1 MSWEG
6 HITMFVES
14 AVRPITVNTRQPRF
28 SWQVPLTGRGRR
40 QGAYRV
46 RVATDPAKL
55 QAGDADLWDSGR
67 VESPQS
73 VHIPYA
79 GKPLPSNID
88 CFWTVQLWDENNQ
101 EVVGASVE
109 QFGTPLFDESDWH
122 AKWIGM
128 GDSDEPFPDPEVY
141 QHECVPPEVEAF
153 EPDPRSPMMRRAF
166 ALDQPIRR
174 ARAYV
179 CGVGLHELHLN
190 GEKVG
195 DEVLTTPRTAFRQRV
210 LYTTYDVTSLLRGGE
225 NAVGLMLGNGWFNG
239 QKRFWGWQQQWHGSP
254 RAIVQ
259 LEIELADG
267 TTQRITSDDAWRGA
281 WSPIT
286 FNCLYDGETYDAR
299 LEQPGWSAP
308 GFDDADW
315 SPVNLV
321 PAPGGRLEPMACDPE
336 LATEQLRPVAMVEP
350 EPGTA
355 VYDFGRNITG
365 WVRLRIQHAEPGTTI
380 KLRFGEAIHDDGR
393 LNNASNNAA
402 RQTDHYICRGGEEEI
417 WEPRF
422 TFHGFQFVEVTGAP
436 GPLDLQTVEGRFVR
450 TAVPQVGRFACG
462 SEPINNIH
470 RCTVQSLLCNV
481 QMGVPT
487 DDTQRPERLGWGCD
501 AWACANAAFYNMGM
515 QRLYQKW
522 IGDFRDQ
529 QDDHGFVGMI
539 TPQPGPDEDLP
550 WSAAFVLIPWWQY
563 VYCGDRRILEENYDA
578 LQRYMEFLQ
587 RCGQKTVESLPTDVL
602 LDKLYQKAGPE
613 KRFPP
618 ESARGHLQISQW
630 GDHLSLSEGYAVR
643 ANLPLSIA
651 TAFYYL
657 DVSTMARIAEV
668 LGKNEDAGRYRELAE
683 QINAAFHDRFF
694 DPVRKRY
701 DGGYQNAQAWP
712 LAFGMVADE
721 YRGGVES
728 QLTSS
733 INHRL
738 RHLTTGYASTR
749 FAIRALAA
757 AGRNDVV
764 WDLATATTYPSWNY
778 MLRLNRTTSCE
789 NWMGEGGSLNHAPL
803 GSAIDEWFY
812 SDLAG
817 IQPDEKA
824 PGYETI
830 IFKPYMPADLPWAQ
844 ASLRTMRGTIQSGWR
859 RDGDQVAMDITVPAN
874 SRGIVHVPCGDSAK
888 IMEQDG
894 PAEQSEGVVLTSAD
908 EAETIFGI
916 GSGSYSFTFPT
927 V

>member
-1 MSWEG
+1 
-6 HITMFVES
+6 MFVES
-14 AVRPITVNTRQPRF
+14 ATRPLAVNTRQPRF
-28 SWQVPLTGRGRR
+28 SWEVPLTGRGRR
-40 QGAYRV
+40 QSAYRI
-46 RVATDPAKL
+46 RVATDSAKL
-55 QAGDADLWDSGR
+55 RDGQADLWDSGR
-67 VESPQS
+67 VESSQS
-73 VHIPYA
+73 IHIPYA

-88 CFWTVQLWDENNQ
+88 CFWTVQLWDESNE
-101 EVVGASVE
+101 EVSAASIE
-109 QFGTPLFDESDWH
+109 RFGTPLFAESDWQ
-122 AKWIGM
+122 ASWIGM
-128 GDSDEPFPDPEVY
+128 GDPDEPFPDPSIY
-141 QHECVPPEVEAF
+141 QHNCVPPEVEAF
-153 EPDPRSPMMRRAF
+153 EPDSRSPMMRRAF
-166 ALDQPIRR
+166 ALNQPIRR

-179 CGVGLHELHLN
+179 CGLGLHELQLN

-195 DEVLTTPRTAFRQRV
+195 DEVLTTPRTAFRERV
-210 LYTTYDVTSLLRGGE
+210 LYATYDITAALREGE
-225 NAVGLMLGNGWFNG
+225 NVVGLMLGNGWFNG

-259 LEIELADG
+259 LEIDLADG
-267 TTQRITSDDAWRGA
+267 TTQTITSDETWRGA

-299 LEQPGWSAP
+299 LDQPGWSDR
-308 GFDDADW
+308 GFDDANW
-315 SPVNLV
+315 SPVNIV
-321 PAPGGRLEPMACDPE
+321 PVPGGRLEPMACDPE
-336 LATEQLRPVAMVEP
+336 LATEHLRPVAMVEP

-355 VYDFGRNITG
+355 VYDLGRNITG
-365 WVRLRIQHAEPGTTI
+365 WVRLRLRNTEPGTTV
-380 KLRFGEAIHDDGR
+380 KLRFGEAMHPDGR

-402 RQTDHYICRGGEEEI
+402 RQTDQYICKGGEEEI

-436 GPLDLQTVEGRFVR
+436 GPLDLETVEGRFVR
-450 TAVPQVGRFACG
+450 TAVPQVGTFACG

-515 QRLYQKW
+515 ARLYQKW
-522 IGDFRDQ
+522 FGDFRDQ
-529 QDDHGFVGMI
+529 QEDCGFVGMI
-539 TPQPGPDEDLP
+539 TPQQGPDEDLV
-550 WSAAFVLIPWWQY
+550 WSAAFVVMPWWQY
-563 VYCGDRRILEENYDA
+563 RYYGDTRILEENYEA
-578 LQRYMEFLQ
+578 LKRYIEYLK
-587 RCGQKTVESLPTDVL
+587 RCGQKQVESEPTDSL
-602 LDKLYQKAGPE
+602 LAKLYQKAGAD
-613 KRFPP
+613 KRFPD
-618 ESARGHLQISQW
+618 EAQRGHLQISQW

-657 DVSTMARIAEV
+657 DVSTMARIADV
-668 LGKNEDAGRYRELAE
+668 LGKDEDAKQYRELAE
-683 QINAAFHDRFF
+683 QINTAFHDRFF
-694 DPVRKRY
+694 DAHLKRY

-721 YRGGVES
+721 VRGAVET

-733 INHRL
+733 VNHRM

-749 FAIRALAA
+749 FAIRALAN

-764 WDLATATTYPSWNY
+764 WKLATATTYPGWNY

-803 GSAIDEWFY
+803 GAAIDEWFY

-817 IQPDEKA
+817 IQPDETA

-830 IFKPYMPADLPWAQ
+830 VFKPYMPPDLPWAQ
-844 ASLRTMRGTIQSGWR
+844 ASLKTLRGTIRSAWR
-859 RDGDQVAMDITVPAN
+859 RDGDQVVMDITVPAN
-874 SRGIVHVPCGDSAK
+874 SRGVVHVPCGDSAK

-894 PAEQSEGVVLTSAD
+894 PAIESQGVSLNSAD
-908 EAETIFGI
+908 DAETIFAI